1 MKDLISKA
9 KKGDPEA
16 FITVIESNKSD
27 MYKIAISIL
36 HNDADAADA
45 MSETILKCWS
55 EIGKLKKEKYFK
67 TWLTRILINNCNDII
82 RKNCRTVYVES
93 YEAIEPADSSEI
105 YSDEVSECLDSL
117 SENSRLIMLL
127 YYTQGFKVKEI
138 AQMLKMNENT
148 VKTRLS
154 RARKEFKEV
163 YTEVVSL

>member
-16 FITVIESNKSD
+16 FITVIENSKSD
-27 MYKIAISIL
+27 MYKVAISIL

-45 MSETILKCWS
+45 MSETILTCWS

-67 TWLTRILINNCNDII
+67 TWLTRILINKCNDII
-82 RKNCRTVYVES
+82 RQNSRTIYVES
-93 YEAIEPADSSEI
+93 YEAIEPAENNQYSSE
-105 YSDEVSECLDSL
+105 VNECLDSL

-138 AQMLKMNENT
+138 AKMLNMNENT

-154 RARKEFKEV
+154 RARQEFREI
-163 YTEVVSL
+163 YTEVASL